1 MQKSKVRK
9 ITAFEG
15 PLIKQKRVKQSTV
28 VDKAIDGR
36 SLQII
41 GENYRKIV

>member
-9 ITAFEG
+9 ITAAEE
-15 PLIKQKRVKQSTV
+15 PLIKQKRGRQSTV
-28 VDKAIDGR
+28 VDKAIDRR

>member
-28 VDKAIDGR
+28 VNKAIDRR

-41 GENYRKIV
+41 GENYRKII